1 MTNKALPHT
10 FQTRVVAA
18 TSVKKDVLVDRCC
31 RPNSSIRAA
40 KLVVCRKTR
49 LPQAERPAVMNY
61 TNGLSH
67 QSTPGNLST
76 NAFLDYIQSINTSL
90 YLRVFFCLNF
100 GGATSLSTA
109 TTRACSEV

>member
-76 NAFLDYIQSINTSL
+76 NAFLYCPVNTDNKLLVLVLPKSKDTQF
-90 YLRVFFCLNF
+90 RVANCKK
-100 GGATSLSTA
+100 
-109 TTRACSEV
+109 